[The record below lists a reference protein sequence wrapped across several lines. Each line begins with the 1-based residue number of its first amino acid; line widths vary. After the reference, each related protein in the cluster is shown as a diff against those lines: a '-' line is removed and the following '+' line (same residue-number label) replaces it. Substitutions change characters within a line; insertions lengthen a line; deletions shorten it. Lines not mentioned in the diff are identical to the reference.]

1 MNAAD
6 YRANFQ
12 GAIADFQKKGE
23 DKNKRLEEYAASLK
37 PDNEKMFPR
46 HLQVYRDMA
55 SMLNKN
61 LDYYASTPSTQA
73 EFQQAL
79 NQMLG
84 FKTQAE
90 SYYSVNFGD
99 PKDNPG
105 AATWLG
111 QVKATQT
118 SNPYAKA
125 GYKDE
130 NSWDYYIGEFSKLQE
145 PKYDTKISLNG
156 GAFSISDGGTLDDF
170 VQSELSGSPFQPS
183 LVEKAEEK
191 KVEAAPVAAEP
202 EPEPN
207 PGPEENVLL
216 DSFDL
221 GD

>member
-23 DKNKRLEEYAASLK
+23 EKNKRLEEYAASLK

-46 HLQVYRDMA
+46 HLQMYRDMA
-55 SMLNKN
+55 SMLSEN
-61 LDYYASTPSTQA
+61 LNYYASTPSTQA
-73 EFQQAL
+73 EFEQAL

-84 FKTQAE
+84 FKAQAE

-111 QVKATQT
+111 QAKATQT
-118 SNPYAKA
+118 GNPYAKS

-130 NSWDYYIGEFSKLQE
+130 NSWDHYTEEFSKLST
-145 PKYDTKISLNG
+145 PSYKTKIILNG
-156 GAFSISDGGTLDDF
+156 GSFSTIDGTLDDLT
-170 VQSELSGSPFQPS
+170 QSELSGSPFQPS
-183 LVEKAEEK
+183 LVEKVEEK
-191 KVEAAPVAAEP
+191 KVEAVPVAAEP
-202 EPEPN
+202 EPETSTA
-207 PGPEENVLL
+207 PEEDVLM
-216 DSFDL
+216 DAFDPE
-221 GD
+221 D